1 MKKVLKARELS
12 SFLFLVAL
20 FIIVSLINPSFAS
33 SANIAACFNSA
44 VDRKSVV

>member
-20 FIIVSLINPSFAS
+20 FLIVGIINPSFLTTD
-33 SANIAACFNSA
+33 NIIACFN
-44 VDRKSVV
+44 DSVV